1 VRQGRRHQSA
11 RRSAPERNRNR
22 PLGGS
27 TAPCAPRRVVGMAA
41 DPRSTF
47 FAEAALHT
55 TGGTGSSADLS
66 GDGAMQRFLEDAACP
81 VLVASCPDGG
91 KVQLSNAVDS
101 AALAASQ
108 RPTLVFIKTRPVA
121 INTGNMLTVVTSS
134 TLQSSPLESLAAAL
148 AHVYAPLVKEQSGP
162 QAGRLQTVLSELRS
176 GLASELRLK
185 GVSSAGQFNEDDASA
200 VQSPA
205 DEFNLWTELAARGDS
220 RAREVAAF
228 FEPIARRWEELPD
241 STNEEDVLETLE
253 TTQDALDDVRAS
265 CKPPAGLAPALTRAA
280 PQGKGVRTAAPL
292 RTRTHSL
299 TPPRP
304 PPRVRRCGSW
314 PTRSRILR
322 FGWRGSWRSA
332 PRQSRATSTAS

>member
-1 VRQGRRHQSA
+1 MRQGRRHQSA

-205 DEFNLWTELAARGDS
+205 DEFNLWTELAARGAVHASDGPLLDPDDCAWFVEQVRFRRDAIQSVARIDS
-220 RAREVAAF
+220 PAARDAMRAMPAPSQRE
-228 FEPIARRWEELPD
+228 RRHVC
-241 STNEEDVLETLE
+241 SGTAMV
-253 TTQDALDDVRAS
+253 Q
-265 CKPPAGLAPALTRAA
+265 AG
-280 PQGKGVRTAAPL
+280 
-292 RTRTHSL
+292 
-299 TPPRP
+299 
-304 PPRVRRCGSW
+304 RRCEVCDVA
-314 PTRSRILR
+314 TRGQSDSPARCCSRSER
-322 FGWRGSWRSA
+322 RHGHGG
-332 PRQSRATSTAS
+332 PPV